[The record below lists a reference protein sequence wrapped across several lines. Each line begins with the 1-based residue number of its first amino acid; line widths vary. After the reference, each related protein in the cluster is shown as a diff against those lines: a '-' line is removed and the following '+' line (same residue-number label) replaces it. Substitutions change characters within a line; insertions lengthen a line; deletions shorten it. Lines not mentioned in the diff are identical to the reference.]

1 MARVTV
7 CAETDGPSG
16 EDVDVCQR
24 RIFTTSPCSPYC
36 QWSVFDSDIAYP
48 FDSAGMPTVRAMSAN
63 EMIQSGF
70 DCVDWVYR
78 FDQDP
83 DLDHVSGFCVF

>member
-1 MARVTV
+1 
-7 CAETDGPSG
+7 
-16 EDVDVCQR
+16 
-24 RIFTTSPCSPYC
+24 
-36 QWSVFDSDIAYP
+36 
-48 FDSAGMPTVRAMSAN
+48 MSAN

-83 DLDHVSGFCVF
+83 DLDHVASLGVLGTSGETGGDNYTIRVLVEDVTVR